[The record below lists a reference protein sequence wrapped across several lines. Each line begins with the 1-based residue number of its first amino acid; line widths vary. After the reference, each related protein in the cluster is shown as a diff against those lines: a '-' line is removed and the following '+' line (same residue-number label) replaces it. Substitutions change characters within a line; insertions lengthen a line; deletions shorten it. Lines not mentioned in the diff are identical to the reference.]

1 MEIFLGQLT
10 TDNSQQTLSTIFN
23 FAMGEVP

>member
-23 FAMGEVP
+23 FAMSYEP